1 MTMTRILERLYL
13 GCAGDADDLAV
24 SNPLGITAVVN
35 VETQPNRSKR
45 DGIRYVHFP
54 IDESERVLPGTFG
67 PVMGA
72 LTQLLRTGKV
82 LVHCEAGSSR
92 APVVAAL
99 YLHVVGCKNFDEAL
113 AEIKA
118 LRPIVSPSKSIIE
131 SAKAHLEELI

>member
-1 MTMTRILERLYL
+1 MAMTRILERLYL
-13 GCAGDADDLAV
+13 GCAGDADHLAV

-72 LTQLLRTGKV
+72 LTQLIRTRKV
-82 LVHCEAGSSR
+82 LVHCEIGSSR

-99 YLHVVGCKNFDEAL
+99 YLHAVGYKNFDDAL
-113 AEIKA
+113 AEIKS
-118 LRPIVSPSKSIIE
+118 LRPVVSPSKSIIA
-131 SAKAHLEELI
+131 SAKAYLEAL

>member
-1 MTMTRILERLYL
+1 MAMTRILERLYL

-54 IDESERVLPGTFG
+54 INESARVLPGTFG
-67 PVMGA
+67 PVMAA
-72 LTQLLRTGKV
+72 LSQLIRTGKV

-92 APVVAAL
+92 APVVTAL
-99 YLHVVGCKNFDEAL
+99 YLHVVGYRAFDEAL

-118 LRPIVSPSKSIIE
+118 LRPVVSPSKSIIA
-131 SAKAHLEELI
+131 SAKAYLEAL

>member
-1 MTMTRILERLYL
+1 MAITRILERLYL
-13 GCAGDADDLAV
+13 SGAGDADDLAV

-54 IDESERVLPGTFG
+54 IDECARVLPGTFG
-67 PVMGA
+67 PVIAA
-72 LTQLLRTGKV
+72 LTQLVRTGKV
-82 LVHCEAGSSR
+82 LLHCEIGSSR

-99 YLHVVGCKNFDEAL
+99 YLHVVGYKNFDEAL

-118 LRPIVSPSKSIIE
+118 LRPVVSPSKSIIA
-131 SAKAHLEELI
+131 SAKVYLEAL

>member
-1 MTMTRILERLYL
+1 MTITRVFERLYL
-13 GCAGDADDLAV
+13 SGVGDADDLAV
-24 SNPLGITAVVN
+24 SNPLGIAAVVN

-45 DGIRYVHFP
+45 DGIQYVHFP
-54 IDESERVLPGTFG
+54 LDESKRIPPTTFG

-72 LTQLLRTGKV
+72 LIRLIRTGKV

-99 YLHVVGCKNFDEAL
+99 YLHVVGYKNFDEAL
-113 AEIKA
+113 AEIKT

-131 SAKAHLEELI
+131 SAKAYLEAL